1 MKSDESG
8 LSHDHEAHCPSKNE
22 MTGSLQNLI
31 NANTMVE
38 KHTYKVS
45 VRSKGELFG
54 RSFVIEQLDAD
65 GTPKKK

>member
-1 MKSDESG
+1 M
-8 LSHDHEAHCPSKNE
+8 
-22 MTGSLQNLI
+22 
-31 NANTMVE
+31 NANTMIE

-45 VRSKGELFG
+45 VRTKGELFG